1 MSTETF
7 TMWFQDSGGRASI
20 WGRKELRKYAK
31 QYDFNANEVINAGET
46 EMLCDF
52 GSGIVGGVFR
62 QAPF

>member
-31 QYDFNANEVINAGET
+31 QYDFNADEVISVGET
-46 EMLCDF
+46 KMLCEY
-52 GSGIVGGVFR
+52 GCGIAGGVFKEVP
-62 QAPF
+62 A